1 MTKIVYI
8 AHIIPVT
15 VKEYPQS
22 RRMIVSLDRIN
33 RRIGDIECLY
43 QSLQADLCDR
53 TVGLTADVDAAR
65 EKRLD
70 LTAVEREVGG

>member
-22 RRMIVSLDRIN
+22 RRIIVSLDRIN
-33 RRIGDIECLY
+33 RRIGDIECFYIKVYRRILV
-43 QSLQADLCDR
+43 
-53 TVGLTADVDAAR
+53 TVPSA
-65 EKRLD
+65 
-70 LTAVEREVGG
+70 